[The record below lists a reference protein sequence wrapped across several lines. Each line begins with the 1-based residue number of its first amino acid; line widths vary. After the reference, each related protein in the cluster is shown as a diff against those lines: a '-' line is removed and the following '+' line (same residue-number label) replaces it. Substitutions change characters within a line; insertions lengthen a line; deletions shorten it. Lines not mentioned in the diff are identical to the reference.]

1 MNTRAILAVLVP
13 GALGVALAACAD
25 WDNPTALA
33 DMELET
39 EFEIAAGPV
48 ETFEEIE
55 IHVHVAEGGAPLPMT
70 EAELEIEVEATG
82 ELRVVAMH
90 AEGDGYAAHVTFFEP
105 GEHHLHF
112 VGRPEQHHLM
122 YEMGDHEMEVLR
134 QHTVIGPY
142 WVEMEVSPAPPHPAD
157 SAHIHFHVFDML
169 LDGTPGD
176 EVGGLA
182 LELEV
187 HDPAGVETPVAV
199 EEEDVGE
206 YEAKYAFGEAGM
218 YELHLEIEVGTEH
231 EDGEFH
237 IPVLSE
243 EDPGDEGDGD
253 DGGDGHGH

>member
-1 MNTRAILAVLVP
+1 MKASVQYIVAALVF
-13 GALGVALAACAD
+13 GAPLFGCAD

-33 DMELET
+33 DLELET

-55 IHVHVAEGGAPLPMT
+55 IHVHVAEGGAPLLMT

-90 AEGDGYAAHVTFFEP
+90 AAGNGYAAHVTFFEP
-105 GEHHLHF
+105 GEHHLRF
-112 VGRPEQHHLM
+112 RGRAQRHNLM
-122 YEMGDHEMEVLR
+122 HEMGDHEIEVFR
-134 QHTVIGPY
+134 QHRVIGPY
-142 WVEMEVSPAPPHPAD
+142 WVEMEVSPALVLPGG
-157 SAHIHFHVFDML
+157 SAHIHFRVFDL
-169 LDGTPGD
+169 LPDGTPGA
-176 EVGGLA
+176 EAGGLD

-187 HDPAGVETPVAV
+187 HDPDGVETPVV
-199 EEEDVGE
+199 MEEEDVGE
-206 YEAKYAFGEAGM
+206 YEAEYVFGEAGM

-237 IPVLSE
+237 VPVLSE
-243 EDPGDEGDGD
+243 EEPGDEGDGG

>member
-1 MNTRAILAVLVP
+1 MKASVQYIVAALVF
-13 GALGVALAACAD
+13 GAPLFGCAD

-33 DMELET
+33 DLELET

-55 IHVHVAEGGAPLPMT
+55 IHVHVAEGGAPLLMT

-90 AEGDGYAAHVTFFEP
+90 AEGNGYAAHVTFFEP

-112 VGRPEQHHLM
+112 RGRAQRHNLM
-122 YEMGDHEMEVLR
+122 HEMGDHEIEVFR
-134 QHTVIGPY
+134 QHRVIGPY
-142 WVEMEVSPAPPHPAD
+142 WVEMEVSPTLVLPGEN
-157 SAHIHFHVFDML
+157 AHIHFRVFDL
-169 LDGTPGD
+169 LPNGTPGV
-176 EVGGLA
+176 EAGGLD

-187 HDPAGVETPVAV
+187 HDPDGVETPVPVV
-199 EEEDVGE
+199 EEEVGE
-206 YEAKYAFGEAGM
+206 YEAEYAFGEAGM